1 MVPRPTSFGSA
12 ALLRI
17 TFLLP
22 FLLPFA
28 WAAGDASQQVP
39 SEGTQEAVEAQQGVA
54 QLRPECG
61 FYQYRA
67 VITEVYD
74 GDTVTADIDLGF
86 DIWRR
91 NEKLRLWGIDAPEV
105 RGQEREA
112 GLKVRD
118 DLRERLIGRE
128 VTICTIK
135 DRTGKYGRYLV
146 RIFDGPESINL
157 WLEDTGRAEPY
168 EP

>member
-1 MVPRPTSFGSA
+1 MRR
-12 ALLRI
+12 ALLALP
-17 TFLLP
+17 LL
-22 FLLPFA
+22 A
-28 WAAGDASQQVP
+28 AAGASGELRAAGEQMP
-39 SEGTQEAVEAQQGVA
+39 QGLA
-54 QLRPECG
+54 QLQPDCG

-67 VITEVYD
+67 IITDVYD

-91 NEKLRLWGIDAPEV
+91 NERLRLYGIDAPEV
-105 RGQEREA
+105 RGEERED

-118 DLRERLIGRE
+118 DLARRLKGKE

-146 RIFDGPESINL
+146 RIFDGDNLINL
-157 WLEDTGRAEPY
+157 WLEQTGRAEPY